1 MSGGGKSLAGLVA
14 VSLAAVATLPVFVN
28 FSLAPA
34 ISRLVIEGA
43 RREAE
48 RIAVHLAEPFSD
60 ASGLIRPERVTP
72 EFRETMAR
80 HMRSF
85 NLEKLKVFSPS
96 GEIVFATE
104 PVEEG
109 MVYSKTYFRELVTT
123 GRTLTNVVRRNGR
136 TEEGRIA
143 QLDLV
148 ETYVP
153 FPREGKVAG
162 VLEIYCDITP
172 RTSALN
178 RLIGRANSTMVIVA
192 ASFLAALVIAAWR
205 AGRAVRELER
215 ECERGSERAA
225 AALREQ
231 REARDRLERSG

>member
-1 MSGGGKSLAGLVA
+1 MSGGRKGLAGVA
-14 VSLAAVATLPVFVN
+14 VASLAAVAALPVFVN
-28 FSLAPA
+28 LYLEPA

-43 RREAE
+43 RMDAE

-85 NLEKLKVFSPS
+85 NLEKLKIFAPT

-104 PVEEG
+104 PAEEG
-109 MVYSKTYFRELVTT
+109 MVYSKTYFRELVAT

-153 FPREGKVAG
+153 FPRQGKVAG
-162 VLEIYCDITP
+162 VLEIYCDITA

-192 ASFLAALVIAAWR
+192 AAFLAALVLAAWR

-215 ECERGSERAA
+215 ECERESERAA

-231 REARDRLERSG
+231 REARDLPEPAG